1 MKVEVRSRVSDE
13 FYEQVKRAVAS
24 FPSYYDRL
32 NTTIAL
38 APRIKNIFP
47 DMRSDWHHL
56 GMMHRGATNT
66 IGLSE
71 YRRSPSALACLG
83 KNVRIVEAIAHETG
97 HAFDLR
103 GFGDGENMDYFSLKP
118 DQPFLKAWKADLA
131 DLLKQPELYSSL
143 DIQFQRHMEPDGRGT
158 KETFAEIWAN
168 AHGHSALAHVGI
180 DDIRP
185 YFPECTAVVEDCVRS
200 LG

>member
-71 YRRSPSALACLG
+71 YGRFLTDCPRLF
-83 KNVRIVEAIAHETG
+83 KNGSIVEAIAHETG

-103 GFGDGENMDYFSLKP
+103 VFGDGDNLEYFSLQP
-118 DQPFLKAWKADLA
+118 DQPFLKAWQADLA
-131 DLLKQPELYSSL
+131 DLLEQPQSYSSL

-168 AHGHSALAHVGI
+168 AHGHSALSHVGI
-180 DDIRP
+180 DDIQS
-185 YFPECTAVVEDCVRS
+185 YFPRSAQIVHDCIRS
-200 LG
+200 LS